1 MRILLTGA
9 AGFIGMHTAE
19 RLLARGETVL
29 GLDNLNDYYDVSLKL
44 ARLERLQSKAN
55 FKFIQLDVKDSVAVG
70 QAFAE
75 LRPNRVIHLAA
86 QAGVRYSLEIRKP
99 ISMPTCMD
107 SRTFSKAFDTT
118 MSNTWSTPVA
128 RAYTAAIRPCLSLNT
143 IILTIQSAFTRQ
155 QKKPTSS
162 WRIPIVTCLGYPQRD

>member
-55 FKFIQLDVKDSVAVG
+55 FKFIQLDVRAEDRVRKSVC
-70 QAFAE
+70 
-75 LRPNRVIHLAA
+75 AA
-86 QAGVRYSLEIRKP
+86 
-99 ISMPTCMD
+99 
-107 SRTFSKAFDTT
+107 
-118 MSNTWSTPVA
+118 
-128 RAYTAAIRPCLSLNT
+128 
-143 IILTIQSAFTRQ
+143 
-155 QKKPTSS
+155 
-162 WRIPIVTCLGYPQRD
+162 